1 MAREPRTETPDV
13 EELTAQIATLKADLA
28 RLADTVKG
36 QGEGLAEEVAARAR
50 RAYDHVRDEAAQRAG
65 QVRERAE
72 GYLETA
78 DTAVKTHPATAMG
91 LAVGAG
97 FLLGL
102 ILARR

>member
-1 MAREPRTETPDV
+1 MAREPRTEAQNV
-13 EELTAQIATLKADLA
+13 EELTAQIAALKADLA
-28 RLADTVKG
+28 AIAETVKG

-50 RAYDHVRDEAAQRAG
+50 RAYDQVRDEAVQRAG
-65 QVRERAE
+65 HVRDRAE
-72 GYLETA
+72 GYVESAETA
-78 DTAVKTHPATAMG
+78 VRTHPATAMG